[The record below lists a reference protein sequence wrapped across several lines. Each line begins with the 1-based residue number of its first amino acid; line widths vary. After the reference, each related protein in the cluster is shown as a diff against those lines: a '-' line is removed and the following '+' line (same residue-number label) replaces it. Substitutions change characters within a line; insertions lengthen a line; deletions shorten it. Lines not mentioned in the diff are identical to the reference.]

1 MTETTIAQPPQTPL
15 PMAPRQPAARS
26 PLASLLG
33 RLRRFQ
39 SVVGLIAITL
49 VAILVSPHDRHGTII
64 FLEPG
69 NLTDIVRQVSE
80 IGVIALAMT
89 FVILTAGIDLS
100 VGSTLAIGASI
111 TAIMLT
117 RVSIPG
123 GYVLHIAIAIGV
135 ALAAAGAA
143 GLLNGIVISRL
154 AIQPFIVTLATMM
167 GLRGLARWL
176 TSNTNIDFGF
186 GNDVS
191 AIFADALSQKS
202 VVIGTFV
209 VLAIVFAV
217 LLKRTVFGRYVR
229 AIGDNE
235 KAAIYAGLPIIRT
248 KVWVYFISGLMCGLA
263 GVLHAAQV
271 RQGNPNDG
279 VAYELDAIAAVVI
292 GGTSLAG
299 GRGTITGTIVGTL
312 IMGILTNILQLKQ
325 IDNNVQLM
333 VKAVIIVLAVWRS
346 HANERHRSV

>member
-1 MTETTIAQPPQTPL
+1 MTESMLNDVKSDPPGNL
-15 PMAPRQPAARS
+15 PSATSLSRGPR
-26 PLASLLG
+26 G
-33 RLRRFQ
+33 HLRRLLELQ
-39 SVVGLIAITL
+39 SFAGLVGVVLIAIL
-49 VAILVSPHDRHGTII
+49 LSPRDRHHTIV

-100 VGSTLAIGASI
+100 VGSTLALAASV
-111 TAIMLT
+111 TAIVLT
-117 RVSIPG
+117 RASYPANHG
-123 GYVLHIAIAIGV
+123 LHIAMAIAAALAIG
-135 ALAAAGAA
+135 GAA
-143 GLLNGIVISRL
+143 GLLNGLIISRL

-167 GLRGLARWL
+167 GLRGLARLL
-176 TSNTNIDFGF
+176 TNNTNIDFGF
-186 GNDVS
+186 GGDVS
-191 AIFADALSQKS
+191 AVFADTLSQKI
-202 VVIGTFV
+202 VVIGCFIF
-209 VLAIVFAV
+209 LAIVFGV

-235 KAAIYAGLPIIRT
+235 KAAIYAGIPGARIKI
-248 KVWVYFISGLMCGLA
+248 WVYFLCGLMCGLA

-299 GRGTITGTIVGTL
+299 GRGTIVGTIVGTL

-325 IDNNVQLM
+325 IDANMQL
-333 VKAVIIVLAVWRS
+333 VIKAIIIVLAVWAQSR
-346 HANERHRSV
+346 RRTT